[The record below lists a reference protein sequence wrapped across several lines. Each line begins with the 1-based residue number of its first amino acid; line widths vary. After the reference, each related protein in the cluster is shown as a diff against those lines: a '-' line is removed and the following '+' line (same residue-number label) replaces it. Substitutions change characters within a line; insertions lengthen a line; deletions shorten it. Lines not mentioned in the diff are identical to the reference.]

1 MGVHS
6 AAIYDCLVVVVV
18 VVVVVA
24 GRWSSCFYSA
34 SRRSSSTSS
43 THPRQF
49 TVFITSLITCRA
61 RRSRGGIYSGHGRL
75 CVCMS
80 LAAFPRCYTD
90 PDVTGER

>member
-1 MGVHS
+1 MGVLS

-18 VVVVVA
+18 V

-61 RRSRGGIYSGHGRL
+61 RRTEANCIVVTAVCVSVCPSPHSHTILHGPG
-75 CVCMS
+75 CN
-80 LAAFPRCYTD
+80 
-90 PDVTGER
+90 